1 MMRSIGLAAVMVLSI
16 VMMPGCRARP
26 RSSDVT
32 VHTTTRPVDR
42 EQPRGRH
49 VELMLRDTTTSRL
62 TDSIIGKEC
71 RVQFRRDALGMSS
84 NIGVAPTHD
93 YRGLTSI
100 NGRVADLNDQW
111 VVVQQQNKRYVIP
124 HGAILLIDVQD

>member
-1 MMRSIGLAAVMVLSI
+1 MRSIALAAVMAFSI
-16 VMMPGCRARP
+16 AMATGCPARP

-49 VELMLRDTTTSRL
+49 VELMLRDATTSRL
-62 TDSIIGKEC
+62 TDAIIGKEC

-84 NIGVAPTHD
+84 NTGVAPTQD

-100 NGRVADLNDQW
+100 NGRVVDLNDQW
-111 VVVQQQNKRYVIP
+111 VVIQQQNKRYVVP
-124 HGAILLIDVQD
+124 HGAILLIDVQN